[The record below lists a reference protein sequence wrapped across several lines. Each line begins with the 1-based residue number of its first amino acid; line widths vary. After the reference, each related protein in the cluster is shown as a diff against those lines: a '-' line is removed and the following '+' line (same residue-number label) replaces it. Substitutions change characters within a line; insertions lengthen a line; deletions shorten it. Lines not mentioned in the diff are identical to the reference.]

1 MIRKSR
7 RIGTRRK
14 CFAQTRG
21 IRRSAEAALCRADR
35 ESHIVAVEIFIPE
48 RIGPAVSQAPVT
60 NPEDS
65 DGEYRS
71 IEATLLA
78 TARGRWFLAE
88 HGRRARRVDNALLQ
102 DAMSRLSASLREPTA
117 LAERL
122 KSQLN
127 LVRDAVKEVTAAVAS
142 SKGALAAPAIK
153 GDAAQPSIAQSILK
167 ASEQVH
173 ELAWTLQGRE
183 GRDFDQRALEQ
194 IARQVVA
201 IYALAR
207 QQAADTEYRHELLG
221 KLAIAEERIA
231 GLIETIEHEVN
242 GGQGAPKAG

>member
-1 MIRKSR
+1 M
-7 RIGTRRK
+7 
-14 CFAQTRG
+14 
-21 IRRSAEAALCRADR
+21 
-35 ESHIVAVEIFIPE
+35 
-48 RIGPAVSQAPVT
+48 SQAPVT
-60 NPEDS
+60 TAEDS
-65 DGEYRS
+65 EGEYRS
-71 IEATLLA
+71 IETALLA

-117 LAERL
+117 VAERL

-127 LVRDAVKEVTAAVAS
+127 LVREAIKEITAAVAS
-142 SKGALAAPAIK
+142 PRGTLATPVVK
-153 GDAAQPSIAQSILK
+153 SDAARPSIAQSILK
-167 ASEQVH
+167 ASEHVH

-207 QQAADTEYRHELLG
+207 QQAADTEYRQDLLG

-231 GLIETIEHEVN
+231 ALIETIEHEVN
-242 GGQGAPKAG
+242 SGQGVPKTG

>member
-1 MIRKSR
+1 M
-7 RIGTRRK
+7 
-14 CFAQTRG
+14 
-21 IRRSAEAALCRADR
+21 
-35 ESHIVAVEIFIPE
+35 
-48 RIGPAVSQAPVT
+48 SQAPVT
-60 NPEDS
+60 TAEDS
-65 DGEYRS
+65 EGEYRS
-71 IEATLLA
+71 IETALLA

-117 LAERL
+117 VAERL

-127 LVRDAVKEVTAAVAS
+127 LVREAIKEITAAVAS
-142 SKGALAAPAIK
+142 PRGTLATPVVK
-153 GDAAQPSIAQSILK
+153 SDAARPSIAQSILN

-207 QQAADTEYRHELLG
+207 QQAADTEYRQDLLG

-231 GLIETIEHEVN
+231 ALIETIEYEVN
-242 GGQGAPKAG
+242 SGQGVPKTG

>member
-1 MIRKSR
+1 MDPVSN
-7 RIGTRRK
+7 
-14 CFAQTRG
+14 AQ
-21 IRRSAEAALCRADR
+21 A
-35 ESHIVAVEIFIPE
+35 
-48 RIGPAVSQAPVT
+48 T
-60 NPEDS
+60 NTD
-65 DGEYRS
+65 DGDAEYRS
-71 IEATLLA
+71 IEAALLA

-117 LAERL
+117 VAERL

-127 LVRDAVKEVTAAVAS
+127 LVREALKDVTAAVAS
-142 SKGALAAPAIK
+142 KKGSIGPRVAAEP
-153 GDAAQPSIAQSILK
+153 GRPTIAQSILA

-183 GRDFDQRALEQ
+183 GRDYDQRALEQ

-207 QQAADTEYRHELLG
+207 EQAAETEHRQELLG
-221 KLAIAEERIA
+221 KLAIAEERVSALLDTVDHELNA
-231 GLIETIEHEVN
+231 GPV
-242 GGQGAPKAG
+242 PKEG

>member
-1 MIRKSR
+1 M
-7 RIGTRRK
+7 
-14 CFAQTRG
+14 
-21 IRRSAEAALCRADR
+21 
-35 ESHIVAVEIFIPE
+35 
-48 RIGPAVSQAPVT
+48 SQAPVT
-60 NPEDS
+60 TAEDS
-65 DGEYRS
+65 EGEYRS
-71 IEATLLA
+71 IETALLA

-117 LAERL
+117 VAERL

-127 LVRDAVKEVTAAVAS
+127 LVREAIKEITAAVAS
-142 SKGALAAPAIK
+142 PRGTLATPVVK
-153 GDAAQPSIAQSILK
+153 SDAARPSIAQSILN

-207 QQAADTEYRHELLG
+207 QQAADTEYRQDLLG

-231 GLIETIEHEVN
+231 ALIETIEHEVN
-242 GGQGAPKAG
+242 SGQGVPKTG

>member
-1 MIRKSR
+1 
-7 RIGTRRK
+7 
-14 CFAQTRG
+14 
-21 IRRSAEAALCRADR
+21 
-35 ESHIVAVEIFIPE
+35 
-48 RIGPAVSQAPVT
+48 VSQAPVT
-60 NPEDS
+60 TAEDS
-65 DGEYRS
+65 EGEYRS
-71 IEATLLA
+71 IETALLA

-117 LAERL
+117 VAERL

-127 LVRDAVKEVTAAVAS
+127 LVREAIKEITAAVAS
-142 SKGALAAPAIK
+142 PRGTLATPVVK
-153 GDAAQPSIAQSILK
+153 SDAARPSIAQSILN

-207 QQAADTEYRHELLG
+207 QQAADTEYRQDLLG

-231 GLIETIEHEVN
+231 ALIETIEYEVN
-242 GGQGAPKAG
+242 SGQGVPKTG